1 MIWSLAKAFA
11 RVTTR
16 ALLAPVA
23 DDAESFAPQALTRVV
38 WVHALRRSLGEAGLA
53 LGAGRYSV
61 EAAAEGFE
69 RVHAQVLAR

>member
-23 DDAESFAPQALTRVV
+23 ADAESFAQALVRVLS
-38 WVHALRRSLGEAGLA
+38 VHALRRSLGEAGLA